1 MKIRSLLVKEFKETR
16 IQGVVFAAVILL
28 FGATSVLLQK
38 FIPQLVPENL
48 AEAFEPSLMA
58 GLADYVGNSLQMGSI
73 VAILITIAAL
83 AGERETGTLEL
94 LLARPV
100 SKTQIVL
107 SKFLA
112 RVSYVFLGNL
122 VAGLVTWYYAVYIF
136 GPYPLGK
143 IMLAALAMSVVIS
156 FVIAL
161 TMIFSA
167 WSSSKI
173 SAAFGSGALALAL
186 AILPTVKSPYDLIS
200 PFKYGEVAR
209 QSLLGEVTAAGYLT
223 DLGAIAGFTVFSLI
237 LTVLIFRRVEKIS

>member
-48 AEAFEPSLMA
+48 AEAFEPSLTA

-107 SKFLA
+107 SKFFA

-122 VAGLVTWYYAVYIF
+122 IAGLVTWYYAVYLF
-136 GPYPLGK
+136 GPFPLGK
-143 IMLAALAMSVVIS
+143 IMLAALGMSVVIS
-156 FVIAL
+156 FVVGL

-167 WSSSKI
+167 WSRSKI
-173 SAAFGSGALALAL
+173 SAAFGSGAVALAL
-186 AILPTVKSPYDLIS
+186 AILPIVKSPYDMIS
-200 PFKYGEVAR
+200 PFTYGEVAR
-209 QSLLGEVTAAGYLT
+209 QSLLDEVTVTGYLA
-223 DLGAIAGFTVFSLI
+223 DLGAIIGFTAFCII
-237 LTVLIFRRVEKIS
+237 LTIIIFRKVEKIT

>member
-16 IQGVVFAAVILL
+16 IQGVVFAAVLLL

-48 AEAFEPSLMA
+48 AEAFEPSLTA

-100 SKTQIVL
+100 SKLQIVV

-112 RVSYVFLGNL
+112 RTSYVFLGNFIEGSAYRQKAHREITL
-122 VAGLVTWYYAVYIF
+122 LLQSLRYYRAAYAVDCIVF
-136 GPYPLGK
+136 PC
-143 IMLAALAMSVVIS
+143 
-156 FVIAL
+156 IACH
-161 TMIFSA
+161 T
-167 WSSSKI
+167 
-173 SAAFGSGALALAL
+173 SGA
-186 AILPTVKSPYDLIS
+186 
-200 PFKYGEVAR
+200 G
-209 QSLLGEVTAAGYLT
+209 
-223 DLGAIAGFTVFSLI
+223 
-237 LTVLIFRRVEKIS
+237 

>member
-16 IQGVVFAAVILL
+16 IQGVVFAAVLLL

-100 SKTQIVL
+100 SKLQIVV

-112 RVSYVFLGNL
+112 RTSYVFLGNFI
-122 VAGLVTWYYAVYIF
+122 AALVTWYYAVYLF
-136 GPYPLGK
+136 ESYPLGK
-143 IMLAALAMSVVIS
+143 ILLAALAMSVIMS
-156 FVIAL
+156 FVVGL

-167 WSSSKI
+167 WSTSKI
-173 SAAFGSGALALAL
+173 SAAFGSGAVALAL
-186 AILPTVKSPYDLIS
+186 AILPTVKSPYDMIS
-200 PFKYGEVAR
+200 PFKYGEIAR
-209 QSLLGEVTAAGYLT
+209 KSLLADVTVGGYLT
-223 DLGAIAGFTVFSLI
+223 NLGAIIGFTVFCL
-237 LTVLIFRRVEKIS
+237 LVTIFVFKRVEKIT

>member
-1 MKIRSLLVKEFKETR
+1 MKIRRLLVKEFKETK
-16 IQGVVFAAVILL
+16 IQGVVFAAVLLL

-48 AEAFEPSLMA
+48 AEAFEPSLTA

-122 VAGLVTWYYAVYIF
+122 IAGLVTWYYAVYLF

-143 IMLAALAMSVVIS
+143 ILLGALGMSVVIS
-156 FVIAL
+156 FVVGL

-173 SAAFGSGALALAL
+173 SAAFGSGAVALAL

-200 PFKYGEVAR
+200 PFKYGEIAR

-223 DLGAIAGFTVFSLI
+223 NLGAIAGFTVFCLV
-237 LTVLIFRRVEKIS
+237 LTIIIFRKVEKIT

>member
-1 MKIRSLLVKEFKETR
+1 MKTVRLLVKEYKETR
-16 IQGVVFAAVILL
+16 IQGVIFAAILL
-28 FGATSVLLQK
+28 VFGATSVLMQK
-38 FIPQLVPENL
+38 FIPKLVPENL

-83 AGERETGTLEL
+83 AGERESGTLEL

-100 SKTQIVL
+100 SKLQIIL
-107 SKFLA
+107 AKFFA

-122 VAGLVTWYYAVYIF
+122 IAGLVTWYYAVYLF
-136 GPYPLGK
+136 EPFPFGK
-143 IMLAALAMSVVIS
+143 IMLSALAISVVTS
-156 FVIAL
+156 FVVGL

-167 WSSSKI
+167 WTTSKI
-173 SAAFGSGALALAL
+173 SAAFGSGAVALGL

-209 QSLLGEVTAAGYLT
+209 QSLLGEVTATGYLT
-223 DLGAIAGFTVFSLI
+223 NLGAIAGFTVFCLT
-237 LTVLIFRRVEKIS
+237 LTVLVFRKVEKIS

>member
-16 IQGVVFAAVILL
+16 IQGIVFAAVMVV

-58 GLADYVGNSLQMGSI
+58 GLADYVGNSLQMGAI

-100 SKTQIVL
+100 NKTQIVL
-107 SKFLA
+107 SKFFA
-112 RVSYVFLGNL
+112 RISYVFLGNL
-122 VAGLVTWYYAVYIF
+122 VAGLVTWYYAVYLF
-136 GPYPLGK
+136 DSYSLGK
-143 IMLAALAMSVVIS
+143 ITLGALGISVVIS
-156 FVIAL
+156 FVVGL

-167 WSSSKI
+167 WTRSKI
-173 SAAFGSGALALAL
+173 SAAFGSGATTLVLALL
-186 AILPTVKSPYDLIS
+186 STLKSPYDMIS
-200 PFKYGEVAR
+200 PFKYGEIAQ
-209 QSLLGEVTAAGYLT
+209 QSLLGEVTATGYLA
-223 DLGAIAGFTVFSLI
+223 DLGVVAGFTVFCI
-237 LTVLIFRRVEKIS
+237 ALTVLIFRRVEKIT